1 MHSRWL
7 FLIGV
12 LAAAGCNDRKDSPP
26 TGSPQPGPMPGMQEP
41 AAGGNTLGA
50 ADAPYVHGS
59 VVIAGAWT
67 EERLGVGF
75 AGQGAD
81 GKPHSNM
88 AGTIFT
94 SGSGSWVESNTFQPQ
109 LTRLDSRERANP
121 EYRHTH
127 MPPGDYIVYVHR
139 GGVPAAWKK
148 VTVKPGDQQT
158 VNLSIDPAKTGG
170 LTVTLPDAEA
180 NDKVRRPLLLIPADI
195 DLPGKAWHDA
205 FQAAEVQPGDKEV
218 SVVGVPAGKY
228 RAVRGKSSA
237 EVEVVTGKTATV
249 ALIRDE
255 PKKK

>member
-1 MHSRWL
+1 MKGR
-7 FLIGV
+7 
-12 LAAAGCNDRKDSPP
+12 PP
-26 TGSPQPGPMPGMQEP
+26 
-41 AAGGNTLGA
+41 
-50 ADAPYVHGS
+50 
-59 VVIAGAWT
+59 
-67 EERLGVGF
+67 
-75 AGQGAD
+75 
-81 GKPHSNM
+81 KPS
-88 AGTIFT
+88 F
-94 SGSGSWVESNTFQPQ
+94 
-109 LTRLDSRERANP
+109 
-121 EYRHTH
+121 
-127 MPPGDYIVYVHR
+127 
-139 GGVPAAWKK
+139 
-148 VTVKPGDQQT
+148 

-255 PKKK
+255 PKK